1 MTVCNAC
8 ICIHYVRMYLCI
20 CLYEYKCLNIVCLHV
35 LCVLQTYPCLLVC
48 VDVFYTHACVFK
60 CVCLFYKYVF
70 QCVCV
75 FYKCVSECFIWM
87 QVCVRV
93 QECSCCNQ
101 LLLSLRPLPRLLW
114 LLYTRRGCTPQS
126 KVEDDQ
132 SGVHLIIHYHSGM
145 GWWCQ

>member
-1 MTVCNAC
+1 MSFDCMQC
-8 ICIHYVRMYLCI
+8 MYLYPLCAHVFMYLYI
-20 CLYEYKCLNIVCLHV
+20 YEYKCLNIVCLHV

-48 VDVFYTHACVFK
+48 VDVFYMHA

-114 LLYTRRGCTPQS
+114 LLYTSRGCCAQG
-126 KVEDDQ
+126 EAA
-132 SGVHLIIHYHSGM
+132 VHRGKYRMISVG
-145 GWWCQ
+145 CT